1 MFIVLLCIFM
11 HVYCFIMYIHQIL
24 FGHVIFCHFNKFES
38 IEGIVQKPH
47 ILRALVAPRMIKC
60 ILIFYHSFQNFTC
73 DMVGYSMTRCGIF
86 CRVIYYLHMVNKYIG
101 NIPWHGV
108 EYFLRLFF
116 ACLSMFTWAYS
127 PTHLLNVIAFQKP
140 TMIKTSALILKVKH
154 LLSSSND
161 QRKPHAEF
169 INSRQWATFAR
180 FWRCTFNNQTFCLL
194 KVCELLPTIV
204 VKKTCF
210 VIIWVEM

>member
-86 CRVIYYLHMVNKYIG
+86 CRVIYYLHMVN
-101 NIPWHGV
+101 NIYW
-108 EYFLRLFF
+108 EYSMAWRGIFF
-116 ACLSMFTWAYS
+116 K
-127 PTHLLNVIAFQKP
+127 I
-140 TMIKTSALILKVKH
+140 I
-154 LLSSSND
+154 
-161 QRKPHAEF
+161 
-169 INSRQWATFAR
+169 
-180 FWRCTFNNQTFCLL
+180 FCLPEH
-194 KVCELLPTIV
+194 VHMSLLTHSPAKCHCISEAHHD
-204 VKKTCF
+204 KNKCLDL
-210 VIIWVEM
+210 ES